1 MSRMDQL
8 RIGVDL
14 GGTKAQITQ
23 TFADLR
29 NLRLMH

>member
-14 GGTKAQITQ
+14 GARSANYVRRNSEFAAKA
-23 TFADLR
+23 LK
-29 NLRLMH
+29 L